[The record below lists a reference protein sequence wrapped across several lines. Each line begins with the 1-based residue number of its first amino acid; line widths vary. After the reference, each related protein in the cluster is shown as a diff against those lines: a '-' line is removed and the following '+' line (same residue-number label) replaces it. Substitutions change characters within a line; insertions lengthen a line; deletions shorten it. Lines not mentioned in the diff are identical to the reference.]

1 MSMRKA
7 DADLADRNMADGD
20 MGSAAGMQRQDEAGA
35 PPVVRLAF
43 RSLLGLLAAGALYLI
58 AVRREAILIDL
69 ANFSAWCL

>member
-7 DADLADRNMADGD
+7 DADMAASNMADRGV
-20 MGSAAGMQRQDEAGA
+20 AGEEIHPPDEAGA

>member
-1 MSMRKA
+1 MRKA
-7 DADLADRNMADGD
+7 DADMAVRDMAVRDRAGGD
-20 MGSAAGMQRQDEAGA
+20 IHRSDEAGA

>member
-1 MSMRKA
+1 MRKA
-7 DADLADRNMADGD
+7 DAEVADRNMANGD
-20 MGSAAGMQRQDEAGA
+20 MGSDAGMQRSHEAGA